1 MAEDATSTTP
11 HAQSPDGARPK
22 GLAARAVGVI
32 VSPGATY
39 ADIAAHPR
47 ALAPLVLVFVATS
60 LVVGLFLSTD
70 VGRSAALD
78 RNLSRMETFGTRQGG
93 ARVREIPPQVEA
105 RAAHGAR
112 DPAAGH

>member
-47 ALAPLVLVFVATS
+47 ALAPLVLVIVATS

-78 RNLSRMETFGTRQGG
+78 RNLSMMETFGSRLSE
-93 ARVREIPPQVEA
+93 ARMREISQRFEA
-105 RAAHGAR
+105 RAADAPLYGV
-112 DPAAGH
+112 